1 MKKIFYLL
9 MVALFGVT
17 VVGCGGNNKTTTT
30 TTTQAATTTKAADTL
45 APMLT
50 LKTEA
55 VSVMKGIQ
63 EFDVKGN
70 ISMAFDAG
78 SSEISAEDV
87 VIDDGG
93 YKGKDT
99 EAGTYTVTYTL
110 TDKAGNETVKTC
122 VVTVTGAESS
132 IVWNNKAW
140 KINYNPV
147 VGAQYTQKELTHE
160 TWAYELDKV
169 TVMSKDYFKY
179 AYDAVYERISCRWST
194 VMVTN
199 AEFEITYVRH
209 HSSNEYYEEDGV
221 IVSKVS
227 ENWSIG
233 TPVDG
238 GVNGHLVDQ
247 TQGAQC
253 HELLEHIPDGGYVL
267 IFINDGM
274 NVGDECPRGF
284 GDLIFNNANQNYG
297 IGEKVMF
304 TADFD
309 AFNADNAPAYIRSAQ
324 VEGTDYGV
332 EKTLK
337 YTNESNVPNLLE
349 GLSVMTLDA
358 ATGLAKVD
366 TSVEIEVTIYK
377 VVDGEKVEVEEI
389 NTQFPANGTAPE
401 VQYVVDYVV
410 THNGQ
415 TDMVSRI
422 YTLAE

>member
-17 VVGCGGNNKTTTT
+17 VVGCGEKTTTT
-30 TTTQAATTTKAADTL
+30 PVTTTQAATTTTKAADTL

-55 VSVMKGIQ
+55 ASVMKGIQ
-63 EFDVKGN
+63 EFDIKGN

-110 TDKAGNETVKTC
+110 TDKAGNVTVKTC
-122 VVTVTGAESS
+122 VVTVTAAETS

-147 VGAQYTQKELTHE
+147 VGAQYTQKDLTHE

-194 VMVTN
+194 VMVTD
-199 AEFEITYVRH
+199 ADLVITYVRH

-221 IVSKVS
+221 VVTKQAV
-227 ENWSIG
+227 NWSIG
-233 TPVDG
+233 TAIP
-238 GVNGHLVDQ
+238 GVNEAYVDQ

-267 IFINDGM
+267 IFINDGP
-274 NVGDECPRGF
+274 NTGDCPR
-284 GDLIFNNANQNYG
+284 NYG
-297 IGEKVMF
+297 EAIFTNENGNYGVGEKVQF
-304 TADFD
+304 TTEFE
-309 AFNADNAPAYIRSAQ
+309 AFSADNAPAYIRSAQ
-324 VEGTDYGV
+324 VSGTDYGV

-337 YTNESNVPNLLE
+337 YTTESNVPNLLE

-366 TSVEIEVTIYK
+366 TSIEFEVTIYK
-377 VVDGEKVEVEEI
+377 VVNGEKVEVEEI
-389 NTQFPANGTAPE
+389 NTQFPANGIAPK
-401 VQYVVDYVV
+401 VQYVVDYTV

-422 YTLAE
+422 YTLTE

>member
-9 MVALFGVT
+9 MVALFSVT
-17 VVGCGGNNKTTTT
+17 AVACGEKTTTT
-30 TTTQAATTTKAADTL
+30 PVTTTQAATTTTKAADTL

-55 VSVMKGIQ
+55 ASVMKGIQ

-122 VVTVTGAESS
+122 VVTVTAAETS
-132 IVWNNKAW
+132 IVWNNTAW

-147 VGAQYTQKELTHE
+147 VGAQYTQKPLTHE

-194 VMVTN
+194 VMVTD
-199 AEFEITYVRH
+199 ADLVITYVRH

-221 IVSKVS
+221 VVTKQAV
-227 ENWSIG
+227 NWSIG
-233 TPVDG
+233 TAIP
-238 GVNGHLVDQ
+238 GVNEAYVDQ

-267 IFINDGM
+267 IFINDGP
-274 NVGDECPRGF
+274 NTGDCPR
-284 GDLIFNNANQNYG
+284 NYG
-297 IGEKVMF
+297 EAIFTNENGNYGVGEKVQF
-304 TADFD
+304 TTEFE
-309 AFNADNAPAYIRSAQ
+309 AFSADNAPAYIRSAQ
-324 VEGTDYGV
+324 VSGTDYGV

-366 TSVEIEVTIYK
+366 SSIEIEVTIYK
-377 VVDGEKVEVEEI
+377 VVGGEKVEVEEI
-389 NTQFPANGTAPE
+389 NTQFPSNGTAPE
-401 VQYVVDYVV
+401 VQYVVDYTV

-422 YTLAE
+422 YTLTE